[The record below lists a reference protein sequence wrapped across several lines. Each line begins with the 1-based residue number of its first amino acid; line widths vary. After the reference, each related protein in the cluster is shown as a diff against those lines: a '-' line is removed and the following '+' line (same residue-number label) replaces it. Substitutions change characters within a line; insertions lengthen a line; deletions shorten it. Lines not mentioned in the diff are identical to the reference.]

1 MSRSTISRFGFP
13 AQEGRAS
20 VIFLKRIFFVCLL
33 LSISAGCVTTTG
45 GGGTVR
51 FDKLNAYEVALSP
64 FYLASHTA
72 IDTDHAWH
80 MTLTVSS
87 GMPIAGFLKPNQMLM
102 ESFTRWI
109 YSLNPSPGKVLN
121 VSGERAIDGAC
132 EGSYSGQI
140 QMSTGGRFTGELT
153 FSEFAD
159 DCSLVLG
166 GEVPFEGSLDLTSGL
181 MSAELSMPPLVAKLA
196 EEEITLKGDLQ
207 LKFNAFK
214 GEKQASS
221 GTSDMVLSDSDGV
234 RFELE
239 DMEFSWDHNG
249 DFQKLSVNGLIDF
262 ANMGSVNLVTTSPLI
277 ISNTPGR
284 LVTAY
289 KSEGT
294 PGAGEPAQASHKRR
308 LPFSGA
314 LLFHGADDGWVRLL
328 FGKST
333 YPDPGF
339 FWIDTSGNMQ
349 SMGTL

>member
-1 MSRSTISRFGFP
+1 M
-13 AQEGRAS
+13 
-20 VIFLKRIFFVCLL
+20 IFLKKIFFVCLL
-33 LSISAGCVTTTG
+33 LSMSAGCVTTTG

-64 FYLASHTA
+64 FYLANHAA

-80 MTLTVSS
+80 MTLAVSS
-87 GMPIAGFLKPNQMLM
+87 RIPIAGFLKPNQMLM

-109 YSLNPSPGKVLN
+109 YGLNPSPGKVLN
-121 VSGERAIDGAC
+121 VSGESAVAGAC

-140 QMSTGGRFTGELT
+140 QMSAGGRFTGALT

-196 EEEITLKGDLQ
+196 EEEIQLKGDLQ
-207 LKFNAFK
+207 LEFNAFK

-221 GTSDMVLSDSDGV
+221 GTSDMILSDSAGV

-239 DMEFSWDHNG
+239 DMLFAWDHSG
-249 DFQKLSVNGLIDF
+249 DHQKLSVNGVIDF
-262 ANMGSVNLVTTSPLI
+262 ANMGLVRLATTSPLI
-277 ISNTPGR
+277 ISNIPGR

-294 PGAGEPAQASHKRR
+294 PGAGEPAQATHKRR
-308 LPFSGA
+308 LPISGA
-314 LLFHGADDGWVRLL
+314 LVFHGADNGWVRLL
-328 FGKST
+328 FANSAK
-333 YPDPGF
+333 PGF
-339 FWIDTSGNMQ
+339 FWIDTSSHMQ
-349 SMGTL
+349 SLGTL